1 MEYGK
6 KRKAPKVEKVTKPYM
21 KGDAVDRTT
30 LPGALKF
37 FAGTVVMTVAYL
49 IICMMLSWYQQCL
62 NITVNLLIVLM
73 VYMMFLQFGMN
84 TGADAVNQGEIMLS
98 REQKGRPVASWERQM
113 CFHPLKG
120 LISAL
125 IGSIPLLLISILLA
139 CIAKRQMT
147 GLGTLPGWLSG
158 YESRPEIGS
167 ALAIYHEAG
176 GLSLESI
183 LRLIVRMSIMPYV
196 NMVGAANKDG
206 MLLLERL
213 SPLVNLLP
221 AIAYG
226 LGYMGGVSIRTTV
239 HTNIALG
246 KKKAQRKQA
255 KERRVRRQAKTPE
268 QLN

>member
-1 MEYGK
+1 MEAK
-6 KRKAPKVEKVTKPYM
+6 KNKKAQKIEKVTKPYM

-30 LPGALKF
+30 VPGALKF
-37 FAGTVVMTVAYL
+37 FAGTVVMCVAYL
-49 IICMMLSWYQQCL
+49 IVCMMLNWDQQWL
-62 NITVNLLIVLM
+62 NITINLLVVLM
-73 VYMMFLQFGMN
+73 VYMMFFQFGMN

-98 REQKGRPVASWERQM
+98 REQKGRPVAIWERQM

-125 IGSIPLLLISILLA
+125 IGSVPLLLISILLA
-139 CIAKRQMT
+139 FIAKRQMS
-147 GLGTLPGWLSG
+147 GLGTLPGWVSG
-158 YESRPEIGS
+158 YEGRQEIGNT
-167 ALAIYHEAG
+167 LAIYHETG
-176 GLSLESI
+176 SMSLEAI

-206 MLLLERL
+206 MLLLEHL

-226 LGYMGGVSIRTTV
+226 LGYMGGVSVRTSV

-255 KERRVRRQAKTPE
+255 KERRARRQPHTPE